1 MQPRMSDKTISV
13 SWPPLA
19 LGTAGWIER
28 LNDLATEAE
37 QLVGRTVGLQQ
48 TAELG
53 LQLIGLVWPALSP
66 ETVAASCRASALLG
80 VPVVMS
86 TAPADQCAEI
96 SERLDSLYEQAKVDP
111 SAALVEVT
119 PPMLQKVARP
129 GPRTGKKLRKAE
141 PEDHQPEPITQ
152 AALVDHPIELPEPPE
167 WEPEDHPAELAESP
181 DPVMAD
187 HPVEPPAPEPAPP
200 APAAKVPADWLL
212 AADVAELL
220 GISQVTVS
228 RWRLDGRLGA
238 EGQAWL
244 QSGRSFAFEPN
255 QIELVMDQLA
265 AKKQASSEQTHRRI
279 RITDQR
285 PDGWLT
291 CDELALAAG
300 ISGSKARAL
309 VRYDKIPAE
318 MVLRKGRRSQWIN
331 PAAVELI
338 QRTTQGN
345 GVDGLDR

>member
-37 QLVGRTVGLQQ
+37 RLVGRTVGLQQ
-48 TAELG
+48 TAELA
-53 LQLIGLVWPALSP
+53 LQLVGLLWPGFSP

-80 VPVVMS
+80 VPVLMS
-86 TAPADQCAEI
+86 TAPADQVQEVA
-96 SERLDSLYEQAKVDP
+96 ERLDSLYAAAQVDP
-111 SAALVEVT
+111 SAGLVEVA
-119 PPMLQKVARP
+119 PPLLQRVARP
-129 GPRTGKKLRKAE
+129 GPRTGKKLRKTE
-141 PEDHQPEPITQ
+141 PEDHQAEPEPITQ
-152 AALVDHPIELPEPPE
+152 AALVDHPIEPQPLPE
-167 WEPEDHPAELAESP
+167 WEPEDHPIELAELP

-187 HPVEPPAPEPAPP
+187 HPVEPPAPEPAPAPEPSKPP
-200 APAAKVPADWLL
+200 APAAEVPADWLL

-244 QSGRSFAFEPN
+244 PSGRSYAFEPGLV
-255 QIELVMDQLA
+255 ELVMDHLA
-265 AKKQASSEQTHRRI
+265 AKKQASSERTHRRI

-291 CDELALAAG
+291 CDEFARAAG
-300 ISGSKARAL
+300 CSGSKAREL
-309 VRYDKIPAE
+309 VRYGEIPPE
-318 MVLRKGRRSQWIN
+318 MVFRIGRRSQWIN
-331 PAAVELI
+331 PEAVGLW
-338 QRTTQGN
+338 QRSS
-345 GVDGLDR
+345 